1 VRGSCS
7 TAVGVFTAATIAG
20 AERLACGL
28 RRGSACTI
36 ENRRPFPLG
45 LLSRMAKEI
54 VLTKAE
60 LAALAAVDGTPTQ
73 PEMLPEIK
81 SRLIGLY
88 LIERR
93 EWPNG
98 PLWRTP
104 RGDRR
109 VRAKK

>member
-1 VRGSCS
+1 
-7 TAVGVFTAATIAG
+7 
-20 AERLACGL
+20 
-28 RRGSACTI
+28 
-36 ENRRPFPLG
+36 
-45 LLSRMAKEI
+45 MAKETA
-54 VLTKAE
+54 LTKAE
-60 LAALAAVDGTPTQ
+60 LTALAAVDGTPTQ

-104 RGDRR
+104 KGDH
-109 VRAKK
+109 RAKARK

>member
-1 VRGSCS
+1 
-7 TAVGVFTAATIAG
+7 
-20 AERLACGL
+20 
-28 RRGSACTI
+28 
-36 ENRRPFPLG
+36 
-45 LLSRMAKEI
+45 MAREI

-60 LAALAAVDGTPTQ
+60 LVALAAVNGAPTQ
-73 PEMLPEIK
+73 PKMLPEIK

-104 RGDRR
+104 KGDRR
-109 VRAKK
+109 TRARK